1 MFYQNYLYFCNNVC
15 FNPIIV
21 SKIHSI
27 DFEYDH
33 DYVLIGIHSI
43 LADYRMAYFLNETL
57 NIHLHRLKEDLDFAS
72 KNCSFPLFTYE
83 DESAFTS
90 WALISNKF
98 VFTEDVGTK
107 TSNLFQEETKI
118 AYLIPEKKMTDYFMK
133 ISGLKDDDELSET
146 LTNINKI
153 NNIIA
158 SYPID
163 PMDLRS
169 RDNLIF

>member
-1 MFYQNYLYFCNNVC
+1 M
-15 FNPIIV
+15 

-33 DYVLIGIHSI
+33 DYDLIGIHST

-57 NIHLHRLKEDLDFAS
+57 SIHLNRFKEDLEYKS
-72 KNCSFPLFTYE
+72 KNCSFPLFTFE

-90 WALISNKF
+90 WSLIANKF
-98 VFTEDVGTK
+98 VFTEEVSFNG
-107 TSNLFQEETKI
+107 SNLFQEESKI
-118 AYLIPEKKMTDYFMK
+118 SYLIPEKKRIDYFIK
-133 ISGLKDDDELSET
+133 ISGLQDDNELSEV
-146 LTNINKI
+146 LYKINKI

-158 SYPID
+158 SYAID
-163 PMDLRS
+163 PMDLKS